1 VFHFVCERIAQGM
14 PPTVREVQEAMGFR
28 AVQSAREHL
37 EGLVA
42 AGQLVKEPGRARGY
56 GMPAASGSAGPVALV
71 PLLGRVQAGALSLAV
86 EDLEGYVPVAPGG
99 PAARSGTGGLFAL
112 RVQGDSMVGAAILP
126 GDLVLVRKQETARHG
141 EIVVA
146 LVGEEATVK
155 RLVIRDGR
163 PELHAENPDYPPIV
177 PEDSTE
183 LRILGK
189 VVEVRRELEGRTAER
204 RAGERRPP
212 DGRGR

>member
-1 VFHFVCERIAQGM
+1 
-14 PPTVREVQEAMGFR
+14 
-28 AVQSAREHL
+28 
-37 EGLVA
+37 
-42 AGQLVKEPGRARGY
+42 
-56 GMPAASGSAGPVALV
+56 
-71 PLLGRVQAGALSLAV
+71 
-86 EDLEGYVPVAPGG
+86 
-99 PAARSGTGGLFAL
+99 
-112 RVQGDSMVGAAILP
+112 MVGAAILP

-163 PELHAENPDYPPIV
+163 PELHAENPAYSPIV
-177 PEDSTE
+177 PEDSAE

-189 VVEVRRELEGRTAER
+189 VVEVRRELEGRTVER
-204 RAGERRPP
+204 RAGERRAP